1 MMRGGMRRD
10 KKEAVQTILCL
21 RTIKIEHFPELLAV
35 FLPGFTLCFLI
46 LCLVVIGLL
55 SLIVTVS
62 KVNYFTQNKSI
73 YASHLYCGSPLLR
86 GDKMKQ
92 SERILKL
99 RETDGNDSD
108 DNDNDYGVIIM
119 IEMQSVIPFLCK

>member
-1 MMRGGMRRD
+1 MRRD
-10 KKEAVQTILCL
+10 KRSCPNHCLLTIE
-21 RTIKIEHFPELLAV
+21 IEQFPELFAV

-55 SLIVTVS
+55 LLIVTVS
-62 KVNYFTQNKSI
+62 KVNYFTQTKV
-73 YASHLYCGSPLLR
+73 YLCHASHLYCGSPLLR
-86 GDKMKQ
+86 VDKMKQ

-99 RETDGNDSD
+99 RETDVNDSD
-108 DNDNDYGVIIM
+108 DNDYGVIIM